1 MQSLFRVR
9 YILMRES
16 KQYSRRQLF
25 TQFARPVVKQP
36 QLIISNTCDN
46 LYGYCESCIDSCP
59 EQAMIWSVDQ
69 KPIINIEKC
78 TRCLKC
84 IDACFITAITI
95 TDES

>member
-1 MQSLFRVR
+1 MQSLLLIRS
-9 YILMRES
+9 ILMRES

-25 TQFARPVVKQP
+25 TQFARPPVKQP
-36 QLIISNTCDN
+36 QLMISNICDN

-59 EQAMIWSVDQ
+59 EQAMIWYADK

-84 IDACFITAITI
+84 IDACFISAITI